1 MTTALTPAMAARE
14 RLPRNV
20 LAVRPLELGAST
32 AALRLLE
39 PPQLARHVDAVCERI
54 DAVEP
59 QLRSLLPEP
68 GRRQRLQREMA
79 ELAQRYPDPAT
90 RPPLFGALLAVKD
103 ILRADGH
110 DTRCGSALPPEAF
123 ASHLK
128 VENGA
133 VARAKAAGA
142 LVLGKTVTTEF
153 ACSEPGATTN
163 PWDPNH
169 TPGGSSQGS
178 AAAVSAGLAQ
188 LSLGSQTGGST
199 NRPGAFCGIVALK
212 ATKGRVPADGCVMIS
227 NTLDHVG
234 LYANTVA
241 SMELVASVI
250 LNGWDA
256 GVTRTDGGEV
266 VIGIPTGPYLD
277 KTDHAALLEFD
288 AAIERLQGTGVQVKR
303 VPLIEHV
310 DELSQ
315 AHLDVMR
322 YEAVVENPGVHGN
335 GPEGA
340 GWWDSYRGLYRA
352 RTADLVTKG
361 LNTTRGN
368 YQAGLSAR
376 EALQAHLREV
386 TAAHGIDYWIT
397 PGATGPGLSVCL
409 SVCLCVCVSVCLCV
423 CVSGWLAGWLAG
435 WLPAIDYWIT
445 PGATGPAPTGL
456 ASTGDHIFQMP
467 WTFAGWPSLSVRA
480 SLCLTVHCFLFYHP
494 SALVCVLCG

>member
-20 LAVRPLELGAST
+20 LAVQPLELGAST
-32 AALRLLE
+32 AALCLLE
-39 PPQLARHVDAVCERI
+39 PPQLARHVDAVCDRI

-68 GRRQRLQREMA
+68 ERRQRLQREMA

-103 ILRADGH
+103 ILRAEGH
-110 DTRCGSALPPEAF
+110 DTRCGSALPAEAF

-212 ATKGRVPADGCVMIS
+212 ATKDRVPADGCVMIS

-250 LNGWDA
+250 LNGWDTDP
-256 GVTRTDGGEV
+256 GTTPTDGSDV
-266 VIGIPTGPYLD
+266 IIGIPTGPYLD
-277 KTDHAALLEFD
+277 KTDGAALLDFD
-288 AAIERLQGTGVQVKR
+288 AAIERLESTGVQVKR

-310 DELSQ
+310 DDLSQ

-322 YEAVVENPGVHGN
+322 YEAAVENPGVHGN
-335 GPEGA
+335 GPDGA
-340 GWWDSYRGLYRA
+340 GWWDSYQGLYRA

-361 LNTTRGN
+361 LNTTRDN
-368 YQAGLSAR
+368 YQAGLAAR
-376 EALQAHLREV
+376 EALQTHLREV

-397 PGATGPGLSVCL
+397 PGATGPAPMGL
-409 SVCLCVCVSVCLCV
+409 
-423 CVSGWLAGWLAG
+423 
-435 WLPAIDYWIT
+435 T
-445 PGATGPAPTGL
+445 
-456 ASTGDHIFQMP
+456 STGDHILQMP

-480 SLCLTVHCFLFYHP
+480 TIAPRLCLHLLNGR
-494 SALVCVLCG
+494 SEM

>member
-20 LAVRPLELGAST
+20 LAVRPLELDAST
-32 AALRLLE
+32 AALRLLG
-39 PPQLARHVDAVCERI
+39 PPQLARHIDAVCDRI
-54 DAVEP
+54 EAVEP

-79 ELAQRYPDPAT
+79 ELALSYPDSAT

-110 DTRCGSALPPEAF
+110 DTRCGSALPAETF
-123 ASHLK
+123 AEHLTA
-128 VENGA
+128 ENGA
-133 VARAKAAGA
+133 VTRAKAAGA

-178 AAAVSAGLAQ
+178 AAAVAAGLAQ

-212 ATKGRVPADGCVMIS
+212 ATKDRVPADGCVMIS

-250 LNGWDA
+250 LNGWERGA
-256 GVTRTDGGEV
+256 GTSNIDDGDV
-266 VIGIPTGPYLD
+266 VIGVPAGPYLD
-277 KTDHAALLEFD
+277 KTEDAALLEFE
-288 AAIERLQGTGVQVKR
+288 ASIKRLESTGAQVKR
-303 VPLIEHV
+303 VPLIENI
-310 DELSQ
+310 DDLSQ

-322 YEAVVENPGVHGN
+322 YEAAVENPGVHGN
-335 GPEGA
+335 GPDGA
-340 GWWDSYRGLYRA
+340 GWWDCYQGLYRA
-352 RTADLVTKG
+352 RTADLITKG
-361 LNTTRGN
+361 LNTTRDN
-368 YQAGLSAR
+368 YEAGLSAR
-376 EALQAHLREV
+376 EALQTHLREV

-397 PGATGPGLSVCL
+397 PGATGPAPMGL
-409 SVCLCVCVSVCLCV
+409 
-423 CVSGWLAGWLAG
+423 
-435 WLPAIDYWIT
+435 T
-445 PGATGPAPTGL
+445 
-456 ASTGDHIFQMP
+456 STGDHILQMP

-480 SLCLTVHCFLFYHP
+480 SLFSLDRT
-494 SALVCVLCG
+494 ALMPALNC